1 MVGMMA
7 KNRWAFRDVW
17 SENLSIVIAGV
28 VSQNNVVENLY

>member
-7 KNRWAFRDVW
+7 KSQWAFRNAS
-17 SENLSIVIAGV
+17 SENLHIVIAGV